1 MRAPETYRKR
11 PVEIQAMQW
20 TGWNDDALI
29 CFCGERSFYKLVKP
43 DRLPGNKEFTAKLWV
58 AANQEWLGIETGEWV
73 AKDSQ
78 GFYPIKD
85 AVFSVTYEHVGS

>member
-1 MRAPETYRKR
+1 
-11 PVEIQAMQW
+11 MQW
-20 TGWNDDALI
+20 TGWNDEALI
-29 CFCGERSFYKLVKP
+29 CWCGERGFYKHVAPQRQPGP
-43 DRLPGNKEFTAKLWV
+43 DKEFTAALWV

-85 AVFSVTYEHVGS
+85 AVFGSSYEFVAG